1 MSMAVAKTREP
12 SREGAPDRAAVRCF
26 VAARSTTDTEP
37 IRALLT
43 ARGITPVLAH
53 EAPAPGLTVADAIT
67 SLISGSDMVLALLD
81 RDDSTGDSAATNVAF
96 ELGYA
101 FAFNKK
107 ILMVAPPE
115 ADIPAAI
122 SALFCIRASFD
133 DTEAVSFALDQ
144 LLAAPVPTSRP
155 QRSPERVGRPIGAFA
170 EQLLDRLDSE
180 HAQAD
185 GQALEQLVIEAVLAS
200 GASVATPLPEDNGD
214 HADIA
219 VWSDDLEPWV
229 GNPLLIQVKG
239 HIKGERDAA
248 VARSVLMSSAEQGR
262 GGLAIVLY
270 GGGPSPED
278 AAAFSSPS
286 VLFMGLR
293 DFLERLRS
301 HRLVD
306 VILPVRD
313 AARRRP
319 A

>member
-43 ARGITPVLAH
+43 ARGIIPVLAH

-81 RDDSTGDSAATNVAF
+81 RGDRAAANVAF

-101 FAFNKK
+101 FALNKK
-107 ILMVAPPE
+107 LLVVASPD

-122 SALFCIRASFD
+122 SALFCIRTSFD

-180 HAQAD
+180 HAKAD

-200 GASVATPLPEDNGD
+200 GASVATPLPEANGD